1 MTQPNTFFTQR
12 ALEAYVIVFLLVLLP
27 AIWLLIGH
35 DELSTERA
43 HNAFLAQLNALSP
56 ASFSIEVNGNR
67 IDEAR
72 RLVADLKRVK
82 LYRGE
87 HAPGGKPKWYRIEIT
102 DDQRTLRFLL
112 ARPDNVGDK
121 YWVFLPATDSEGFSA
136 ANPSLGM
143 RIGGFI
149 DPQLNDFLA
158 EHERR

>member
-1 MTQPNTFFTQR
+1 MTKPNTFFTRR
-12 ALEAYVIVFLLVLLP
+12 AWEAYVVVFLLVLLP

-43 HNAFLAQLNALSP
+43 HNAFLAQLNTLS
-56 ASFSIEVNGNR
+56 AAFILEVNGSR
-67 IDEAR
+67 VDEAA

-87 HAPGGKPKWYRIEIT
+87 HASGSDPKWYRIEIR
-102 DDQRTLRFLL
+102 DDQRTLRLLL
-112 ARPDNVGDK
+112 AKPDNVDDK
-121 YWVFLPATDSEGFSA
+121 YWVFLPATHADGFSA

-149 DPQLNDFLA
+149 DPQLAEFLA
-158 EHERR
+158 ENERR